1 MSITPATPGQ
11 PVLAV
16 LLSGDAI
23 AAGDNTSATGLATNT
38 ATQLGNTAIAFGQA
52 MFTAA
57 ASSSNNDAQASA
69 DSLLG
74 VTGASF
80 LFEATA
86 NGETGTG
93 ATSEAM
99 STTVF
104 VAIHSPSVPGLLGVG
119 QGSVTVPLD
128 GHVNLPDGN
137 FASNAATG
145 EILGPSN
152 STFAVFSAD
161 SVAVGHQ
168 LSAVTTFTLLG
179 V

>member
-11 PVLAV
+11 PVLAT
-16 LLSGDAI
+16 LLGGDAI
-23 AAGDNTSATGLATNT
+23 AVGDSTAATGLVMNT
-38 ATQLGNTAIAFGQA
+38 ATQLGNAAIASGEA

-57 ASSSNNDAQASA
+57 ASSSNNNAQTSA
-69 DSLLG
+69 DTFLG
-74 VTGASF
+74 VTGATF

-86 NGETGTG
+86 NNQSGPG
-93 ATSEAM
+93 ATSTAE

-104 VAIHSPSVPGLLGVG
+104 FAIHSANAPDLLGVG

-137 FASNAATG
+137 VASNTVTG
-145 EILGPSN
+145 GILGPSD
-152 STFAVFSAD
+152 STFAVFSAQ
-161 SVAVGHQ
+161 SLAVGHQ
-168 LSAVTTFTLLG
+168 LSAVTASTLLG